1 MENNKIDQ
9 VADSATT
16 TTPDDYS
23 SATEEPTLIL
33 NISPLAEQDNSKAG
47 ETANFGPSISKSLRQ
62 LIEEM
67 HMLRQ
72 DFDTKIK
79 YDESKER
86 QVDSLH
92 RELQTY
98 REGLHFKI
106 LRPLFIDLIAV
117 HDDLGKLIESTPNE
131 EPHSAVAQ
139 SIKNLASFQETI
151 EEILR
156 RNGVEAFCLEGN
168 IYNTA
173 KQRAL
178 QAQETTDPTL
188 DKQIARRVR
197 KGFEYEGRLLRPELV
212 VTYKAVADK

>member
-16 TTPDDYS
+16 TTSDDRS
-23 SATEEPTLIL
+23 STGEAPTFIL
-33 NISPLAEQDNSKAG
+33 NVSPLAEQDNSKAG
-47 ETANFGPSISKSLRQ
+47 ETANFGPSISNSLQQ
-62 LIEEM
+62 LIDEM

-117 HDDLGKLIESTPNE
+117 HDDLGKLLESTPNE
-131 EPHSAVAQ
+131 GIGAQ
-139 SIKNLASFQETI
+139 AIKNLASFQDTI

-156 RNGVEAFCLEGN
+156 RNGVEAFRLEGN
-168 IYNTA
+168 NYNTA

-178 QAQETTDPTL
+178 QAVETTDPTL
-188 DKQIARRVR
+188 DKQIAHRIR
-197 KGFEYEGRLLRPELV
+197 KGFEYEGRILRPELV
-212 VTYKAVADK
+212 VTYKTVANK